1 MASLENKKNR
11 RTGWVNMML
20 VLLFGLGSL
29 WLADLGFRAYE
40 RHYLLPDYPDTD
52 SNEPVNL
59 AQLSYN
65 DGVVPRAG
73 AVNEFRIL
81 SFGDSFT
88 YSVMEPAL
96 SYNGIVE
103 QKLNEILAG
112 QSVRVVNLG
121 EPGTGPNSFRL
132 AHDYWSQIFE
142 HQAVL
147 FHIFLGNDVLDD
159 AYLQSPLVWQP
170 NVAVLQATH
179 ARLDAGS
186 KRVPRKF
193 PLRML
198 DYIYAAWLS
207 HKTTTA
213 ADLPSGYNW
222 AALTELDDED
232 FARTY
237 FTFMDNFDPVK
248 LPDLL
253 PGYQQ
258 ILLLLQQAQALSD
271 QGIKV
276 AVVLGPSEPMVNDT
290 LRARVLAKAGADAT
304 HFELGL
310 PARIIGEL
318 KQRVASDVPLLDL
331 SQSFRER
338 HQASGEKLYFRQN
351 THWDQLGN
359 QLAGEEISRFLLDQ
373 WFAAPEQLPEQVPE
387 QVPEQA
393 PDHSPKQAQVALAS
407 AGWRGSELVSE
418 AEMENYL
425 EALFADQKKVLPE
438 VTGIA
443 REMQLFDGIIAG
455 DNNWAMAE
463 LGQSIELNWESPL
476 ELSALNIHLYGGDG
490 RSYGLLVEAMV
501 DYRWQLLADRRT
513 ETVTRELR
521 LDLNRQ
527 PIQAIRITGTFN
539 SEQADNPAN
548 HYIHI
553 EEIEWVE
560 SAPLR

>member
-1 MASLENKKNR
+1 MDTPEIIT
-11 RTGWVNMML
+11 TGHGSWANWML

-40 RHYLLPDYPDTD
+40 RHFLLPDYPDTN

-65 DGVVPRAG
+65 DGLIPRAT
-73 AVNEFRIL
+73 AEHEFRIL

-88 YSVMEPAL
+88 YSVMEPSL
-96 SYNGIVE
+96 SYNGIIDR
-103 QKLNEILAG
+103 KLNEALAS
-112 QSVRVVNLG
+112 QAVRVVNLG

-132 AHDYWSQIFE
+132 AHDYWSQIFQ

-186 KRVPRKF
+186 KRVPQKF

-198 DYIYAAWLS
+198 DYIYAAWMS

-213 ADLPSGYNW
+213 AELPPGYNW
-222 AALTELDDED
+222 AALTELDAED
-232 FARTY
+232 FARSY
-237 FTFMDNFDPVK
+237 FTFMDNFDPSK
-248 LPDLL
+248 LADLL

-258 ILLLLQQAQALSD
+258 IFLLLQRAQALSE

-290 LRARVLAKAGADAT
+290 LRARVLAEAGADASR
-304 HFELGL
+304 FELGL
-310 PARIIGEL
+310 PARIIGTL
-318 KQRVASDVPLLDL
+318 GQRVAADVPMLDL
-331 SQSFRER
+331 SQAFRER
-338 HQASGEKLYFRQN
+338 HQTSGESLYFRQN
-351 THWDQLGN
+351 THWDRAGN
-359 QLAGEEISRFLLDQ
+359 QLAGEEISRFLLNQ
-373 WFAAPEQLPEQVPE
+373 WFAQANEIPLAAPSESWRGPE
-387 QVPEQA
+387 
-393 PDHSPKQAQVALAS
+393 LIS
-407 AGWRGSELVSE
+407 AGAIDE
-418 AEMENYL
+418 YL
-425 EALFADQKKVLPE
+425 QPLFAETKKLLPQ

-455 DNNWAMAE
+455 ENNWAMAE
-463 LGQSIELNWESPL
+463 LGQAIELRWDKPL
-476 ELSALNIHLYGGDG
+476 ELSQLTIYFFGADG
-490 RSYGLLVEAMV
+490 RHYGVRVEARV
-501 DYRWQLLADRRT
+501 DDRWQLLADHAT
-513 ETVTRELR
+513 ETVSGELAI
-521 LDLNRQ
+521 DLNRQ
-527 PIQAIRITGTFN
+527 PIQAFRITGTSN
-539 SEQADNPAN
+539 SDQAGNPAN

-553 EEIEWVE
+553 EEIQWVE
-560 SAPLR
+560 